1 MTIRDDEWVVCP
13 FCQHQMGDCFD
24 WCKSEDPQRT
34 TCDSC
39 GEEFICWAEYDVQ
52 YCSKRPDEILACAL
66 AQAREEKANGGL

>member
-34 TCDSC
+34 TCDRC

-52 YCSKRPDEILACAL
+52 YCSTRPDKTLADAL
-66 AQAREEKANGGL
+66 AQEREDRADGGL